1 MAEHDCTEAALD
13 KLIKVVRQNER
24 ERIAQILDH
33 MYGTGAEAFDRS
45 VVMEMLR
52 AEEGF
57 SR

>member
-33 MYGTGAEAFDRS
+33 MYGTGAEVFDRS

-52 AEEGF
+52 AEV
-57 SR
+57 